1 MGLDCLS
8 QGIHWPTKDEPD
20 REAQELALGRLAAT
34 MDSDEEDSAEEDDE
48 GVNPASTES
57 GIFDVEDS
65 GFEGLTFSCR
75 SSLVLL
81 GVVKLM

>member
-1 MGLDCLS
+1 
-8 QGIHWPTKDEPD
+8 
-20 REAQELALGRLAAT
+20 

-65 GFEGLTFSCR
+65 GFEGLTFDHSQTNVTRKSKLSPIIHSCKKFEKTDLL
-75 SSLVLL
+75 LVFLTWHAHT
-81 GVVKLM
+81 

>member
-1 MGLDCLS
+1 
-8 QGIHWPTKDEPD
+8 
-20 REAQELALGRLAAT
+20 

-65 GFEGLTFSCR
+65 GFEGLTFDHSQTNVTR
-75 SSLVLL
+75 KSKLSPNDSFMREVRVNRLVGDLPIWHGHPDL
-81 GVVKLM
+81 GPTDLVE